1 MPKLSKV
8 CSLKVKLLR
17 YTPDPE
23 SLSALGAKLCYTSA
37 DIDALEDK
45 LSGEEVDGFI
55 KKIVKIGHH
64 SVLEHVSFTFG
75 IEGVSRALT
84 HQLVRHRIASYSQK
98 SQRYVKHNEGFRYV
112 LPESIGSSDLS
123 GKYHEIMEQ
132 ISAFYDE
139 LVFEGIPPEDARYVL
154 PNACE
159 TKIIVTMNARELL
172 YFFKIRCCNRA
183 QWEIRDMAE
192 EMLKECL
199 KVAPSI
205 FSHAGPGCVFGAC
218 PENEFTC
225 GKASEV
231 REKYKKFLL
240 QSGRLN

>member
-1 MPKLSKV
+1 MSKV
-8 CSLKVKLLR
+8 CNLKVKLLR

-23 SLSALGAKLCYTSA
+23 NLSALGAKLCYTNA
-37 DIDALEDK
+37 DIEALEEK
-45 LSGEEVDGFI
+45 LSGEEIEGFI
-55 KKIVKIGHH
+55 QKIVKIGHH

-84 HQLVRHRIASYSQK
+84 HQLVRHRVASYSQK
-98 SQRYVKHNEGFRYV
+98 SQRYVNHKDGFEYV
-112 LPESIGSSDLS
+112 LPESIVLS
-123 GKYHEIMEQ
+123 NMGDKYDEIMKK
-132 ISAFYDE
+132 ISALYDE
-139 LVFEGIPPEDARYVL
+139 LISFGVPAEDARYIL

-172 YFFKIRCCNRA
+172 HFFKIRCCNRA
-183 QWEIRDMAE
+183 QWEIRRMAE

-205 FSHAGPGCVFGAC
+205 FSHAAPGCVYGKC

-225 GKASEV
+225 GKSLEV
-231 REKYKKFLL
+231 REKYRKFLL

>member
-1 MPKLSKV
+1 MSKV
-8 CSLKVKLLR
+8 CNLKVKLLR
-17 YTPDPE
+17 YTPNPE
-23 SLSALGAKLCYTSA
+23 NLSVLGAKLCYTNA
-37 DIDALEDK
+37 NIEALEEK
-45 LSGEEVDGFI
+45 LSGEETDGFI
-55 KKIVKIGHH
+55 QKIVKIGHH

-84 HQLVRHRIASYSQK
+84 HQLVRHRVASYSQK
-98 SQRYVKHNEGFRYV
+98 SQRYVNHKDGFQYV
-112 LPESIGSSDLS
+112 LPESISFSALNTR
-123 GKYHEIMEQ
+123 YNEIMGQ
-132 ISAFYDE
+132 ISALYDE
-139 LVFEGIPPEDARYVL
+139 LVSAGVPAEDARYIL

-172 YFFKIRCCNRA
+172 HFFQIRCCNRA
-183 QWEIRDMAE
+183 QWEIRRMAE
-192 EMLKECL
+192 EMLKECF

-205 FSHAGPGCVFGAC
+205 FSHAGPGCIFGAC

-225 GKASEV
+225 GKSLEV